1 MSVWEY
7 IPTMARAPTTADI
20 FNAIAEPRRRQVI
33 DLLAREGPTPVA
45 AIARALSLPQPALSK
60 HLRVL
65 RVVGVVASEQRGQQR
80 LYRLDAAPLHAVH
93 EWASTFER
101 FWTHRLERIRER
113 AERIAEEHHTP

>member
-1 MSVWEY
+1 MPVWVY
-7 IPTMARAPTTADI
+7 IPPVARAPTTADV

-33 DLLAREGPTPVA
+33 DLLARNGPTPVA

-65 RVVGVVASEQRGQQR
+65 RVVGVVTSEQRGQQR
-80 LYRLDAAPLHAVH
+80 LYRLDAAPLQAVH

-101 FWTHRLERIRER
+101 FWTHHLDRIRER
-113 AERIAEEHHTP
+113 AERAAKENPKP